1 MNKDNVIYCLLI
13 FVICLLMYKLH
24 TISKITEEQIVEI
37 EQFDE
42 TEGMYTKLYYDQ
54 TIESLKKE
62 NKELYDSLKSYKDE
76 IDYLVQFNYEKEY
89 STGKVDIEKND
100 TVKEEVKTFEYSN
113 EPNDTLEY
121 DIKIGSITEP
131 SWYSIDFK
139 LSDKFTIVNKKMED
153 VNKIEISTDNK
164 GMINN
169 TTVLRK
175 KEKYNFL
182 DNIALGP
189 SITCGY
195 DFAKKEPEFI
205 VGVALTYDI
214 THLFKKKK

>member
-1 MNKDNVIYCLLI
+1 MNKDNVIYGLLI

-89 STGKVDIEKND
+89 STGKVEIEKND
-100 TVKEEVKTFEYSN
+100 TIKEEVKTFEYTN

-121 DIKIGSITEP
+121 DIKIGSVTEP

-153 VNKIEISTDNK
+153 ANKIEISTDNK

-205 VGVALTYDI
+205 VGVAITYDI

>member
-1 MNKDNVIYCLLI
+1 MNKDNVIYGLLI

-89 STGKVDIEKND
+89 STGKVEIEKND
-100 TVKEEVKTFEYSN
+100 TVKEEVKTFEYTN

-121 DIKIGSITEP
+121 DIKIGSVTEP

-153 VNKIEISTDNK
+153 ANKIEISTDNK

-205 VGVALTYDI
+205 VGVAITYDI

>member
-1 MNKDNVIYCLLI
+1 MNKDNVIYGLLI

-89 STGKVDIEKND
+89 STGKVEIEKNN
-100 TVKEEVKTFEYSN
+100 TVKEEVKTFEYTN

-121 DIKIGSITEP
+121 DIKIGSVTEP

-153 VNKIEISTDNK
+153 ENKIEISTDNK

-205 VGVALTYDI
+205 VGVAITYDI

>member
-1 MNKDNVIYCLLI
+1 MNKDNVIYGLLI

-62 NKELYDSLKSYKDE
+62 NKELYDSLKAYKDE

-89 STGKVDIEKND
+89 STGKVEIEKND

-113 EPNDTLEY
+113 EQNDTLEY
-121 DIKIGSITEP
+121 DLKIGSITEP

-153 VNKIEISTDNK
+153 ANKIEISTDNK

-175 KEKYNFL
+175 KEKYNLL

-205 VGVALTYDI
+205 VGVAITYDI

>member
-1 MNKDNVIYCLLI
+1 MNKDNVIYGLLI

-62 NKELYDSLKSYKDE
+62 NKELYDSLKAYKDE

-89 STGKVDIEKND
+89 STGKVEIEKND

-113 EPNDTLEY
+113 EPNDTLKY
-121 DIKIGSITEP
+121 DLKIGSITEP

-153 VNKIEISTDNK
+153 TNKIEISTDNK

-205 VGVALTYDI
+205 VGVAITYDI

>member
-1 MNKDNVIYCLLI
+1 MNKDNVIYGLLI

-62 NKELYDSLKSYKDE
+62 NKELYDSLKAYKDE

-89 STGKVDIEKND
+89 STGKVEIEKND

-113 EPNDTLEY
+113 EQNDTLEY
-121 DIKIGSITEP
+121 DLKIGSITEP

-153 VNKIEISTDNK
+153 ANKIEISTDNK

-205 VGVALTYDI
+205 VGVAITYDI

>member
-1 MNKDNVIYCLLI
+1 M
-13 FVICLLMYKLH
+13 
-24 TISKITEEQIVEI
+24 
-37 EQFDE
+37 
-42 TEGMYTKLYYDQ
+42 
-54 TIESLKKE
+54 
-62 NKELYDSLKSYKDE
+62 
-76 IDYLVQFNYEKEY
+76 VQFNYEKEY
-89 STGKVDIEKND
+89 STGKVEIEKND
-100 TVKEEVKTFEYSN
+100 TVKEEVKTFEYTN

-121 DIKIGSITEP
+121 DIKIGSVTEP

-153 VNKIEISTDNK
+153 ANKIEISTDNK

-205 VGVALTYDI
+205 VGVAITYDI

>member
-1 MNKDNVIYCLLI
+1 MNKDNVIYGLLI

-42 TEGMYTKLYYDQ
+42 TEGIYTKLYYDQ

-89 STGKVDIEKND
+89 STGKVEIEKND
-100 TVKEEVKTFEYSN
+100 TVKEEVKTFEYTN

-121 DIKIGSITEP
+121 DIKIGSVTEP

-153 VNKIEISTDNK
+153 ANKIEISTDNK

-205 VGVALTYDI
+205 VGVAITYDI

>member
-1 MNKDNVIYCLLI
+1 MNKDNVIYGLLI

-62 NKELYDSLKSYKDE
+62 NKELYDSLKAYKDE

-89 STGKVDIEKND
+89 STGKVEIEKND

-113 EPNDTLEY
+113 EQNDTLEY
-121 DIKIGSITEP
+121 DLKIGSITEP

-139 LSDKFTIVNKKMED
+139 LSDRFTIVNKKMED
-153 VNKIEISTDNK
+153 ANKIEISTDNK

-205 VGVALTYDI
+205 VGVAITYDI